1 MGGGGKVLKLVQQ
14 PHVLFSLP
22 LQLQKGIFDLLF
34 VVLRRGTYDVVKF
47 QYDAAEDVAA
57 GGDGAEADE
66 NEVKPSKSMTSI
78 LLDLLRR
85 APDGVGSTATATSS
99 STSSASSRGGGG
111 VPVPEVSERIIRLLG
126 LTFSAGCTSDEL
138 KEVLCMLREP
148 TLLTVPLLKTMKS
161 IIKHDSG
168 MAKASPPSFFSFGGH
183 MAGLYS
189 VFGPFPFSREYQIFT
204 WFRVDKFESSS
215 APPSG
220 AGSSSSSSASR
231 AAEGDDAAHPGH
243 RRASPRQHIV
253 SIVDSSMH
261 GVDIYLE
268 HNVLTVSVSD
278 AKHPASVVAFDAK
291 DLRLT
296 RGVWYH
302 LAVRHVK
309 PRISL
314 FSKVPSCKPTLT
326 LRN

>member
-1 MGGGGKVLKLVQQ
+1 
-14 PHVLFSLP
+14 
-22 LQLQKGIFDLLF
+22 
-34 VVLRRGTYDVVKF
+34 
-47 QYDAAEDVAA
+47 
-57 GGDGAEADE
+57 
-66 NEVKPSKSMTSI
+66 
-78 LLDLLRR
+78 
-85 APDGVGSTATATSS
+85 
-99 STSSASSRGGGG
+99 
-111 VPVPEVSERIIRLLG
+111 
-126 LTFSAGCTSDEL
+126 
-138 KEVLCMLREP
+138 MLREP
-148 TLLTVPLLKTMKS
+148 TLLTVPLLKTMKA

-183 MAGLYS
+183 TAGLYS

-215 APPSG
+215 ASASAPG
-220 AGSSSSSSASR
+220 AGSSSAAPGPGDPAGPSSSGPS
-231 AAEGDDAAHPGH
+231 GP
-243 RRASPRQHIV
+243 RRTSHRQHIV

-268 HNVLTVSVSD
+268 HNALTVSISD

-314 FSKVPSCKPTLT
+314 FSKVRVARL
-326 LRN
+326 